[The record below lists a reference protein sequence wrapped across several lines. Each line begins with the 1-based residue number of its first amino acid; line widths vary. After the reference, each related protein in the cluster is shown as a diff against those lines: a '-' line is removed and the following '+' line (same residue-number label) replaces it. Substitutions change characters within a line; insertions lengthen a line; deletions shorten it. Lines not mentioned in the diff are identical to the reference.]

1 MLNHMSD
8 EARLE
13 EFVVEAI
20 TNPTVI
26 EFMNSIEVEDT
37 ETNEKKSLFSK
48 ILEFISNLFGIE
60 INENSLMKKYM
71 NTLQKLN
78 ISPSMEELMADAEK
92 IEQGEEL
99 VDEPPVAEKPNYIEG
114 DVLPEEFDNLFSAFD
129 EGAED
134 FENDNDNPDIKLS
147 SQFEEYTEDG
157 FKIVPNIEA
166 VRRSV
171 PIEDKENFDKLKD
184 NGFIEFKCF

>member
-1 MLNHMSD
+1 
-8 EARLE
+8 
-13 EFVVEAI
+13 
-20 TNPTVI
+20 
-26 EFMNSIEVEDT
+26 
-37 ETNEKKSLFSK
+37 
-48 ILEFISNLFGIE
+48 
-60 INENSLMKKYM
+60 M

>member
-1 MLNHMSD
+1 
-8 EARLE
+8 
-13 EFVVEAI
+13 
-20 TNPTVI
+20 
-26 EFMNSIEVEDT
+26 
-37 ETNEKKSLFSK
+37 
-48 ILEFISNLFGIE
+48 
-60 INENSLMKKYM
+60 
-71 NTLQKLN
+71 
-78 ISPSMEELMADAEK
+78 MEELMADAEK

-171 PIEDKENFDKLKD
+171 TIEDKENFDKLKD